1 MGRKRKP
8 TDTQRRVISISLKP
22 TTISL
27 MDEAI
32 SESTPRSQWVENV
45 ILRHLRATH
54 GLKEDIQYQI
64 LSHYDC
70 EPCDTRYTSK
80 QFEGKS
86 IMCKKC
92 AQYAPLH
99 SQEKVILE

>member
-64 LSHYDC
+64 ITSYECAPC
-70 EPCDTRYTSK
+70 EKVYSRNKFALD
-80 QFEGKS
+80 
-86 IMCKKC
+86 IVCKGC
-92 AQYAPLH
+92 HQIIPFS
-99 SQEKVILE
+99 SQEKVVLE